1 MVETCSIVYTKSVPI
16 NTAYFFL
23 SERKFVN
30 VINKSKHKKAERSR
44 LYLARRVV
52 FCLLLILLL
61 IFLIRHLFSPA
72 HPTSFPF
79 RIFGENKLIFFKQ
92 NEIQVSEDM
101 NRCKWDASLF
111 RMRDGFMHYD
121 DPQTEY
127 ATGIDVSSYQKTIDW
142 ETVKSSGIEFAVL
155 RLGYRGTTE
164 GGLFQDSYFED
175 NYQGAVNVGLPVGVY
190 FFSQA
195 LTPEEAVEEADYL
208 LSVLNGRELQLPV
221 VFDWEYVSDTAR
233 TANID
238 SAVLSSC
245 AEAFCSTVEKSGYKS
260 MVYFNLYT
268 SYLIYDMDSFGQQ
281 SIWLAQ
287 FADQPTYYY
296 HYEMWQY
303 SCTGTVSGIE
313 TEVDLNIVLDSDL
326 VRTIKQFHS

>member
-1 MVETCSIVYTKSVPI
+1 
-16 NTAYFFL
+16 
-23 SERKFVN
+23 
-30 VINKSKHKKAERSR
+30 
-44 LYLARRVV
+44 
-52 FCLLLILLL
+52 
-61 IFLIRHLFSPA
+61 
-72 HPTSFPF
+72 
-79 RIFGENKLIFFKQ
+79 
-92 NEIQVSEDM
+92 M